1 MNFEHGHIAPGSGSG
16 IMLLGM
22 PVFEWKMIG
31 LSFLLGAVMYVAVR
45 VVACSPWVGIFGVS
59 VCLARLVVENCFLH
73 DEERK
78 GARRIEGLEIKLAMM
93 RGLLTQ
99 LALTVMELEEEYRL
113 ATRLMPVTV
122 VSG

>member
-1 MNFEHGHIAPGSGSG
+1 MI
-16 IMLLGM
+16 LGM

-31 LSFLLGAVMYVAVR
+31 LSFLLGVVMYGAVR
-45 VVACSPWVGIFGVS
+45 VAAFSPWMGIFGVS
-59 VCLARLVVENCFLH
+59 VCLARLVVENCLLH

-78 GARRIEGLEIKLAMM
+78 GARRIEGLEMKLAMM
-93 RGLLTQ
+93 RGILTQ